1 MEIFGVGPGELVLI
15 MLIGLIVLGP
25 SKLPQIAR
33 SLGRGIAAFRK
44 ATMDLT
50 TEVSREIEE
59 LEKDA
64 AEEEEETRDSKWR
77 SGTKTGK
84 AARGKA
90 GNSTRQGTR
99 R

>member
-1 MEIFGVGPGELVLI
+1 MEFFGMGPLEILLI
-15 MLIGLIVLGP
+15 LMVGLIVLGP
-25 SKLPQIAR
+25 GKLPQIAR

-59 LEKDA
+59 LEKED
-64 AEEEEETRDSKWR
+64 EEETRESKWR
-77 SGTKTGK
+77 SDGKTGK
-84 AARGKA
+84 AAKREPS
-90 GNSTRQGTR
+90 NSTRRGTR